1 MKYDRQIFELRKM
14 ILNGNLD
21 LHKRMNNVEN
31 NKYRAI
37 VKSLCFPFLP
47 IGHFRA
53 LPFSSRVKHLP
64 SMSKTLNESPAS
76 QKKNK

>member
-37 VKSLCFPFLP
+37 VKSLCFPF
-47 IGHFRA
+47 FAYRA
-53 LPFSSRVKHLP
+53 L
-64 SMSKTLNESPAS
+64 
-76 QKKNK
+76 